1 MSVLILMYHGV
12 EPRPGPLFVEPELF
26 AEHVAVIAASGLPV
40 LTVGE
45 VGDLLRDG
53 RLPERAVALTF
64 DDGFASVV
72 DEAAPLLL
80 EHGLRATVFCV
91 AGRLGGMNDWP
102 TNPRGT
108 PRAALASAA
117 DLSRIANAGFEIGG
131 HGMDHSPLHSDDP
144 AEIHREI
151 PDARA
156 ALEQAVDAPV
166 RSLAYPY
173 GRAPSPVARR
183 AVAETYEVACTTRV
197 GRVQPN
203 ADALAL
209 QRVDVHYLRSPK
221 RLARAIR
228 GESNGYL
235 ALRRLG
241 ADVRRSVIRD
251 YSSRTD

>member
-12 EPRPGPLFVEPELF
+12 ERRPGPLFVEPELF

-53 RLPERAVALTF
+53 GLPERAVVLTF

-72 DEAAPLLL
+72 DEAVPLLL
-80 EHGLRATVFCV
+80 EGGLRATVFCV

-102 TNPRGT
+102 TNPPGT
-108 PRAALASAA
+108 PRAALAAA
-117 DLSRIANAGFEIGG
+117 TDLARIANAGFEIGG
-131 HGMDHSPLHSDDP
+131 HGMDHSPFDTNDA
-144 AEIHREI
+144 AEIRREI

-156 ALEQAVDAPV
+156 ALEEAVGAPV

-173 GRAPSPVARR
+173 GRTPSQVARR
-183 AVAETYEVACTTRV
+183 AVADTYEVACTTRV
-197 GRVQPN
+197 GRVRPN

-209 QRVDVHYLRSPK
+209 QRVDVHYLRSPD

-228 GESNGYL
+228 GRSNRYL
-235 ALRRLG
+235 TLRRFG
-241 ADVRRSVIRD
+241 ADARRTVLRD
-251 YSSRTD
+251 YSTRAD